1 FSDWVSSD
9 YSWSDVVSES
19 TLSSLSFAHAV
30 NPPSNM
36 ILTNKINNFLINLLL
51 LVVFDNRKAIRMQQ
65 SVHCT
70 SLLVIE
76 RIFSLHMLKTVYAHR
91 IHNVKYVSCVTCN
104 MINKSLPFFPVGVYD
119 CLLQKNSFI
128 SYVRNV
134 YDSA

>member
-1 FSDWVSSD
+1 
-9 YSWSDVVSES
+9 
-19 TLSSLSFAHAV
+19 
-30 NPPSNM
+30 M

-51 LVVFDNRKAIRMQQ
+51 LVVFDNRKAICIHQY
-65 SVHCT
+65 VHCS

-76 RIFSLHMLKTVYAHR
+76 RIFSLHMLKTVYAHL
-91 IHNVKYVSCVTCN
+91 INNVKYVSLVTYN
-104 MINKSLPFFPVGVYD
+104 MINKSLTFFPVGVYD